1 VVLRLRS
8 NLGDGSLYDGERD
21 MKPRH
26 QWESIV
32 EKAQHSDFAALDPDL
47 WEPIL
52 YAHEHIEE
60 LESELG
66 RRYAR
71 IRYLEARLKNIEEK
85 AYESIY

>member
-1 VVLRLRS
+1 
-8 NLGDGSLYDGERD
+8 

-52 YAHEHIEE
+52 YAHEVIEE
-60 LESELG
+60 QSNELG

-71 IRYLEARLKNIEEK
+71 IRYLEARLKNIEGK
-85 AYESIY
+85 ADESIH

>member
-1 VVLRLRS
+1 
-8 NLGDGSLYDGERD
+8 
-21 MKPRH
+21 MTPRH

-32 EKAQHSDFAALDPDL
+32 EKAQQSDFVALDPDL

-71 IRYLEARLKNIEEK
+71 IRYLEARLANIEHSKCEVT
-85 AYESIY
+85 A